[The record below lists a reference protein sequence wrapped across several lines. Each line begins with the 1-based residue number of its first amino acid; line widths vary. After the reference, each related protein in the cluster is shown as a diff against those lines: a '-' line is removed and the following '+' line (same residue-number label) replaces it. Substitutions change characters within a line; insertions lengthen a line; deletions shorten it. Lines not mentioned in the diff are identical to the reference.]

1 MNEITDFANVSGVVE
16 VKCEG
21 WPVSK
26 YFVIRGFAGCPTVT
40 DAVRD
45 AARIYKEHYDVD
57 PSYAFVKSLPRG
69 VENGVEVDG
78 VMLFEAEWMA
88 ARCVAVGWIY
98 K

>member
-1 MNEITDFANVSGVVE
+1 MNEIKDFENVRGVVE

-26 YFVIRGFAGCPTVT
+26 YFVLRGFGGCASVT
-40 DAVRD
+40 EAVQD
-45 AARIYKEHYDVD
+45 AARIYKERYHVD
-57 PSYAFVKSLPRG
+57 PAYGFVRALPRG

-78 VMLFEAEWMA
+78 VMLFEADWMA